1 MSKLTGIWIVKV
13 CKGKTHIIVISY
25 IFLGFLIKRGISY
38 YRAVFKTRSACP
50 DFDQILVRFSARFL
64 TRVLARC
71 FGVENTVYSST
82 GTEKYSFTGSEE
94 KVEKNID

>member
-1 MSKLTGIWIVKV
+1 MARFWS
-13 CKGKTHIIVISY
+13 
-25 IFLGFLIKRGISY
+25 
-38 YRAVFKTRSACP
+38 
-50 DFDQILVRFSARFL
+50 DFGQILARFL

-94 KVEKNID
+94 KGEKNLVLKNHSF

>member
-1 MSKLTGIWIVKV
+1 MVIFWLDFDKTLARFLT
-13 CKGKTHIIVISY
+13 
-25 IFLGFLIKRGISY
+25 IFL
-38 YRAVFKTRSACP
+38 
-50 DFDQILVRFSARFL
+50 ARLL

-94 KVEKNID
+94 KGEENLVFENLSF